1 MTDEEVAKHF
11 EQWKETTQ
19 RLKDLERQRRRKPIP
34 KAIRQKVS
42 VMSKALVQPLCG
54 YGYVRNAEIID

>member
-19 RLKDLERQRRRKPIP
+19 RLKIWSGNGDASRYLKPSDRKY
-34 KAIRQKVS
+34 
-42 VMSKALVQPLCG
+42 L
-54 YGYVRNAEIID
+54 